1 MMEAMLSTETS
12 VFTRATQRHI
22 PEDGIFICVCV
33 FTGLV
38 ATPYETPQL
47 RMVGSPPPSHLDPTI
62 YRSERGASVGT
73 SIPAGT
79 GNSINSVD
87 MLAVA
92 IKIQMDDSVHNLKV
106 RL

>member
-1 MMEAMLSTETS
+1 M
-12 VFTRATQRHI
+12 I
-22 PEDGIFICVCV
+22 GVCA

-62 YRSERGASVGT
+62 YRSEEGASVGT
-73 SIPAGT
+73 SGPVGT
-79 GNSINSVD
+79 GSNSLD

-92 IKIQMDDSVHNLKV
+92 IKIQVDDSIHNLKV
-106 RL
+106 RP